1 MILGTGI
8 DLVEVERIES
18 SIARFGDKFLQ
29 RVFLPEEIAYA
40 SSCKFSA
47 PHFAARFAAKEAV
60 SKAFGTGIG
69 EHLNWH
75 DMEVRRSDAGQ
86 PALVFHGQG
95 VKLAEQR
102 GVREVMISLTHTK
115 TTAAAVAILIGA

>member
-8 DLVEVERIES
+8 DMVEIERIES
-18 SIARFGDKFLQ
+18 SIAQFGDKFLQ

-40 SSCKFSA
+40 SSCNFSA

-69 EHLNWH
+69 EELGWH
-75 DMEVRRSDAGQ
+75 DMEVGRSASGQ
-86 PALVFHGQG
+86 PTLHLHGQG
-95 VKLAEQR
+95 IKLASSR
-102 GVREVMISLTHTK
+102 GVKEVMISLTHTK
-115 TTAAAVAILIGA
+115 TSAAAVAILIGA